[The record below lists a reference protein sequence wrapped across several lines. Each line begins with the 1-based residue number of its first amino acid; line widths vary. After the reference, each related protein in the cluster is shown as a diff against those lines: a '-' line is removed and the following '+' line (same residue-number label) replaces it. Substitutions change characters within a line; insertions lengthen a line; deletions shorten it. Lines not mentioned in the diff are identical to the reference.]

1 MLIGKFVV
9 IISFKFLF
17 LLIAEKSPAEK
28 RGRVKSVPPS
38 AVPVPS
44 TALVPVARTTI
55 PPASSSSSAP
65 EHMKHMCLHHLT
77 KVLFRLILLP
87 KGKGVTILVDK
98 ILSIGRA
105 SEVRGFG

>member
-105 SEVRGFG
+105 S

>member
-65 EHMKHMCLHHLT
+65 EKHMCLHHLT

-105 SEVRGFG
+105 S